1 MREMKDSG
9 IDWIG
14 EIPAHWEVKRFK
26 AFAKT
31 IKGKSYD
38 TLNEPF
44 DGSYKVLSV
53 ECLRQDEAQFYDYV
67 FVNDENQ
74 ICTSND
80 IVVIWDG
87 AGVGEFLKAKDGV
100 LSSTIAKIQLTNKS
114 VIIPYLWYWR
124 YKVEYRLKSIPT
136 GMGIPHLNPTL
147 LNNFKIAIPPIEE
160 QQAIANYLDEK
171 TAEID
176 KQISLL
182 ERQQKAYEKLKQSLI
197 NRAVTRGLNPN
208 VPLKNSGIDWIG
220 EIPANWQV
228 KRLKDVAFLKARI
241 GWKGLRSEEFETN
254 SYAYLVT
261 GQDFKQGIIDW
272 KNCYQINKVRY
283 DEDPYIQI
291 NNGDLLITKDGT
303 IGKIARVESLDK
315 PACLNSGVFVLKQT
329 QNKYFPNYLYWSL
342 CSNIFKGFYSFSFS
356 GSTILHL
363 YQNVF
368 EKMPIV
374 IPQIEEQRAIADYL
388 DEKTA
393 EIDRNILLIGK
404 KIEAYK
410 RLKKSL
416 IDEVVTGKRK
426 V

>member
-1 MREMKDSG
+1 MREMKDSGVDWIGDIPAHWEVKRIKDVCNVVCGATPKDRASYWDGDIIWISPSDMSELGEIKEGARTITEQGYQSCGTSLVPEGSIVMSTRAPIGKINIATNELCTNQGCKCLTSTKLNMKFMLYYMWSKNKQFQALGRGTTFIELSTKDLSLFLFAIPPIEEQQAIADYLDKKTAEIDEQISLFEQKQNAYTKLKQSLISQVVTRGLNPNAPLKNSG

-14 EIPAHWEVKRFK
+14 EIPAHWEVRRFK

-67 FVNDENQ
+67 FVDDENQ

-114 VIIPYLWYWR
+114 VILPYLWYWR

-160 QQAIANYLDEK
+160 QQAIADYLDKK

-176 KQISLL
+176 EQIS
-182 ERQQKAYEKLKQSLI
+182 
-197 NRAVTRGLNPN
+197 N
-208 VPLKNSGIDWIG
+208 ID
-220 EIPANWQV
+220 
-228 KRLKDVAFLKARI
+228 
-241 GWKGLRSEEFETN
+241 
-254 SYAYLVT
+254 
-261 GQDFKQGIIDW
+261 
-272 KNCYQINKVRY
+272 
-283 DEDPYIQI
+283 
-291 NNGDLLITKDGT
+291 
-303 IGKIARVESLDK
+303 
-315 PACLNSGVFVLKQT
+315 
-329 QNKYFPNYLYWSL
+329 
-342 CSNIFKGFYSFSFS
+342 
-356 GSTILHL
+356 
-363 YQNVF
+363 
-368 EKMPIV
+368 
-374 IPQIEEQRAIADYL
+374 
-388 DEKTA
+388 
-393 EIDRNILLIGK
+393 K
-404 KIEAYK
+404 KINTYK
-410 RLKKSL
+410 RLKQSL

-426 V
+426 I

>member
-14 EIPAHWEVKRFK
+14 KIPAHWEIKRFK

-67 FVNDENQ
+67 FVDDENQ

-114 VIIPYLWYWR
+114 VILPYLWYWR

-182 ERQQKAYEKLKQSLI
+182 ERQQKAYEKLKRSLI
-197 NRAVTRGLNPN
+197 SQVVTRGLNPN
-208 VPLKNSGIDWIG
+208 VPLKDSGIDWIG
-220 EIPANWQV
+220 EIPTHWEV
-228 KRLKDVAFLKARI
+228 KRFKAFAKTIKGKSYDTLNEPFDGSYKVLSVECLRQDEAQFYDYVFVDDENQICTSNDIVVIWDGAGVGEFLKA
-241 GWKGLRSEEFETN
+241 
-254 SYAYLVT
+254 
-261 GQDFKQGIIDW
+261 
-272 KNCYQINKVRY
+272 
-283 DEDPYIQI
+283 
-291 NNGDLLITKDGT
+291 KDGVLSST
-303 IGKIARVESLDK
+303 IAKIQLTNKSVILPYLWYWRYKVEYRLKSIPTGMGIPHLNPTLLNNFKIA
-315 PACLNSGVFVLKQT
+315 
-329 QNKYFPNYLYWSL
+329 
-342 CSNIFKGFYSFSFS
+342 
-356 GSTILHL
+356 
-363 YQNVF
+363 
-368 EKMPIV
+368 
-374 IPQIEEQRAIADYL
+374 IPPIEEQQAIANYL

-393 EIDRNILLIGK
+393 EIDEQISNIDK
-404 KIEAYK
+404 KINAYK
-410 RLKKSL
+410 RLKQSL

>member
-14 EIPAHWEVKRFK
+14 KIPAHWEVKRFK

-53 ECLRQDEAQFYDYV
+53 ECLRQDEAQFYDYG
-67 FVNDENQ
+67 FVDDENQ

-114 VIIPYLWYWR
+114 VILPYLWYWR

-176 KQISLL
+176 
-182 ERQQKAYEKLKQSLI
+182 
-197 NRAVTRGLNPN
+197 
-208 VPLKNSGIDWIG
+208 
-220 EIPANWQV
+220 
-228 KRLKDVAFLKARI
+228 
-241 GWKGLRSEEFETN
+241 
-254 SYAYLVT
+254 
-261 GQDFKQGIIDW
+261 
-272 KNCYQINKVRY
+272 
-283 DEDPYIQI
+283 
-291 NNGDLLITKDGT
+291 
-303 IGKIARVESLDK
+303 
-315 PACLNSGVFVLKQT
+315 
-329 QNKYFPNYLYWSL
+329 
-342 CSNIFKGFYSFSFS
+342 
-356 GSTILHL
+356 
-363 YQNVF
+363 
-368 EKMPIV
+368 
-374 IPQIEEQRAIADYL
+374 
-388 DEKTA
+388 
-393 EIDRNILLIGK
+393 RNILLIGK

>member
-14 EIPAHWEVKRFK
+14 KIPAHWEIKRFK

-67 FVNDENQ
+67 FVDDENQ

-87 AGVGEFLKAKDGV
+87 AGVGEFLKAKDGA

-114 VIIPYLWYWR
+114 VILPYLWYWR

-182 ERQQKAYEKLKQSLI
+182 ERQQKAYEKLKRSLI
-197 NRAVTRGLNPN
+197 SQVVTRGLNPN
-208 VPLKNSGIDWIG
+208 VPLKDSGIDWIG
-220 EIPANWQV
+220 EIPTHWEV
-228 KRLKDVAFLKARI
+228 KRFKAFAKTIKGKSYDTLNEPFDGSYKVLSVECLRQDEAQFYDYVFVDDENQICTSNDIVVIWDGAGVGEFLKA
-241 GWKGLRSEEFETN
+241 
-254 SYAYLVT
+254 
-261 GQDFKQGIIDW
+261 
-272 KNCYQINKVRY
+272 
-283 DEDPYIQI
+283 
-291 NNGDLLITKDGT
+291 KDGALSST
-303 IGKIARVESLDK
+303 IAKIQLTNKSVILPYLWYWRYKVEYRLKSIPTGMGIPHLNPTLLNNFKIA
-315 PACLNSGVFVLKQT
+315 
-329 QNKYFPNYLYWSL
+329 
-342 CSNIFKGFYSFSFS
+342 
-356 GSTILHL
+356 
-363 YQNVF
+363 
-368 EKMPIV
+368 
-374 IPQIEEQRAIADYL
+374 IPPIEEQQAIANYL

-393 EIDRNILLIGK
+393 EIDEQISNIDK
-404 KIEAYK
+404 KINAYK
-410 RLKKSL
+410 RLKQSL